1 MKLILLVIVSILLVG
16 NNGGAHTHFPIT
28 NKDEA
33 TLVLGKA
40 LYEKK
45 CASCHAINLS
55 GAKNW
60 KEGKDEDGQRLPPPL
75 NGTGHTWHHSDKLL
89 HKIIKYGLVGI
100 ISDYEGKMAG
110 FKDNLNDKDI
120 DSVLAYIKSFWPDD
134 YYQHQINLSK

>member
-1 MKLILLVIVSILLVG
+1 MRLILLVFFSILLVG

-33 TLVLGKA
+33 TLVLGKV
-40 LYEKK
+40 LYEKN

-60 KEGKDEDGQRLPPPL
+60 KVGKDEDGQRLPPPL

-89 HKIIKYGLVGI
+89 HGIIKNGLTYYI
-100 ISDYEGKMAG
+100 QDYKGKMGAFG
-110 FKDNLNDKDI
+110 DVLNDKEI
-120 DSVLAYIKSFWPDD
+120 DSVLVYIKS
-134 YYQHQINLSK
+134 YRGKENYEHQIKLQN

>member
-1 MKLILLVIVSILLVG
+1 MRLILLVFFSILLVG

-33 TLVLGKA
+33 TLVLGKV
-40 LYEKK
+40 LYEKN

-60 KEGKDEDGQRLPPPL
+60 KAGKDEDGQRLPPPL

-89 HKIIKYGLVGI
+89 HGIIKNGLTYYI
-100 ISDYEGKMAG
+100 QDYKGKMGAFG
-110 FKDNLNDKDI
+110 DVLNDKEI
-120 DSVLAYIKSFWPDD
+120 DSVLAYIKSYWNKDN
-134 YYQHQINLSK
+134 YEHQIKLQN

>member
-1 MKLILLVIVSILLVG
+1 MKLILSVVFSILLLG

-28 NKDEA
+28 NKNEI

-40 LYEKK
+40 LYEKN

-60 KEGKDEDGQRLPPPL
+60 KVGKDEDGQRLPPPL

-89 HKIIKYGLVGI
+89 QGIIKNGLAYYI
-100 ISDYEGKMAG
+100 QDYKGKMGAFG
-110 FKDNLNDKDI
+110 DVLNDKEI
-120 DSVLAYIKSFWPDD
+120 DSVLAYIKSYWNKDN
-134 YYQHQINLSK
+134 YEHQIKLQN

>member
-1 MKLILLVIVSILLVG
+1 MRLILLVFFSILLVG

-33 TLVLGKA
+33 TLVLGKV
-40 LYEKK
+40 LYEKN

-60 KEGKDEDGQRLPPPL
+60 KEGKDEDDQKLPPPL

-89 HKIIKYGLVGI
+89 HGIIKNGLAYYI
-100 ISDYEGKMAG
+100 KDYKGKMGAYG
-110 FKDNLNDKDI
+110 DVLNDKEI
-120 DSVLAYIKSFWPDD
+120 DSVLAYIKSYWGKEN
-134 YYQHQINLSK
+134 YEHQIKLLN